1 MAVYQQHYHSC
12 KVSPRVLNVKC
23 FVRLT
28 QWQYV
33 RFIILTQLYKLFPP
47 AGNCHHLLIFY
58 ISNIINAS
66 QEQGRARWFIDQAV
80 FLFTHSRAQHSTA
93 DIDQSPHYAKFS
105 PRAGQVRLNYRILDT
120 LIAPGPGVIDQQ
132 SISNEYYP
140 LPTTK

>member
-1 MAVYQQHYHSC
+1 MPVRSRVELAGLLTKQSSYLHTAQQ
-12 KVSPRVLNVKC
+12 
-23 FVRLT
+23 
-28 QWQYV
+28 
-33 RFIILTQLYKLFPP
+33 
-47 AGNCHHLLIFY
+47 
-58 ISNIINAS
+58 
-66 QEQGRARWFIDQAV
+66 
-80 FLFTHSRAQHSTA
+80 STA